1 MPTPASRGSRFLLS
15 HASSTLIFLS
25 RHHRSSAL
33 SLFLS
38 PPPNS
43 LFLSITDLTW

>member
-1 MPTPASRGSRFLLS
+1 
-15 HASSTLIFLS
+15 TLPPLS
-25 RHHRSSAL
+25 RYHRSSAL

-43 LFLSITDLTW
+43 FFLSPSPLPSFSFPPW